1 MNKPGLREALSACCC
16 RVTHEELNVMPK
28 GRVCA
33 FDKVGCLPPTWV
45 LSGTERTGPALE
57 SHIAAASQPLLLLLL
72 PMVFRRGQQDSASSF
87 LMALRDSKIS
97 TYHKKDRKIFVQ
109 EGNCK
114 ISILFKINLLSCTV
128 TYLFRDYFHSH
139 GFPLLLH

>member
-1 MNKPGLREALSACCC
+1 MSKAGICEALSACCC
-16 RVTHEELNVMPK
+16 CVTHEELNVMPK
-28 GRVCA
+28 GRVRA
-33 FDKVGCLPPTWV
+33 FDKVGCLPPPTWV

-57 SHIAAASQPLLLLLL
+57 SHIAAASQPLLLL
-72 PMVFRRGQQDSASSF
+72 PTVFRRGQRDSASSF

-97 TYHKKDRKIFVQ
+97 TYHKKDRKRFVQ

-114 ISILFKINLLSCTV
+114 ISILFKINLLPCTM